1 MSKIHKNLNI
11 IAITT
16 RDPIEQKDALLKII
30 KIIKSRS
37 IDVIFESHVAQSIS
51 LEGYEFS
58 ELIKRAKIIVSL
70 GGDGNFIATC
80 RRAAQSEV
88 YIYGVHTGHL
98 GFLTDSTLDEF
109 GEFLDQFLNGIYDI
123 ERPYMLRANFNKNGK
138 ITTKLAFNDIVLM
151 RKKIDTTSHIDAF
164 LNSKYF
170 NSYFGDGVIISSA
183 MGSTAYNMSAGGPI
197 IHPLCDAYSVT
208 PICSH
213 SLTQRPLVL
222 PSEFRLEF
230 RSNDDVVVLIDGQ
243 DRFDLIEFD
252 SVDIGVS
259 DIRVNLLRQKGRDY
273 FGVLKEK
280 LRWGQQ

>member
-1 MSKIHKNLNI
+1 MSKIHKNLNT

-58 ELIKRAKIIVSL
+58 ELIKRAKVIVSL

>member
-1 MSKIHKNLNI
+1 MSKIHKNLNT

-58 ELIKRAKIIVSL
+58 ELIKRAKVIVSL

-80 RRAAQSEV
+80 RRAAQSEA

-123 ERPYMLRANFNKNGK
+123 ERPYMLRANFNKNGI

-151 RKKIDTTSHIDAF
+151 RKKIDTTSYIDAF
-164 LNSKYF
+164 LNSKHF

-222 PSEFRLEF
+222 PREFRLEF
-230 RSNDDVVVLIDGQ
+230 RSNDDVVVRIDGQ

>member
-58 ELIKRAKIIVSL
+58 ELIKRAKVIVSL

-80 RRAAQSEV
+80 RRAAQSEA

-123 ERPYMLRANFNKNGK
+123 ERPYMLRANFNKNGI

-151 RKKIDTTSHIDAF
+151 RKKIDTTSYIDAF
-164 LNSKYF
+164 LNSKHF

-222 PSEFRLEF
+222 PREFRLEF

>member
-1 MSKIHKNLNI
+1 MSKIHKNLNT

-58 ELIKRAKIIVSL
+58 ELIKRAKVIVSL

-80 RRAAQSEV
+80 RRAAQSEA

-123 ERPYMLRANFNKNGK
+123 ERPYMLRANFNKNGI

-151 RKKIDTTSHIDAF
+151 RKKIDTTSYIDAF
-164 LNSKYF
+164 LNSKHF
-170 NSYFGDGVIISSA
+170 HSYFGDGVIISSA

-222 PSEFRLEF
+222 PREFRLEF

>member
-1 MSKIHKNLNI
+1 MSKIHKNLNT

-58 ELIKRAKIIVSL
+58 ELIKRAKVIVSL

-222 PSEFRLEF
+222 PREFRLEF

>member
-58 ELIKRAKIIVSL
+58 ELIKRAKVIVSL

-80 RRAAQSEV
+80 RRAAQSEA

-123 ERPYMLRANFNKNGK
+123 ERPYMLRANFNKNGI

-151 RKKIDTTSHIDAF
+151 RKKIDTTSYIDAF
-164 LNSKYF
+164 LNSKHF

-197 IHPLCDAYSVT
+197 IYPLCDAYSVT

-222 PSEFRLEF
+222 PREFRLEF

>member
-1 MSKIHKNLNI
+1 MSKIHKNLNT

-37 IDVIFESHVAQSIS
+37 IDVIFETHVAQSIS

-58 ELIKRAKIIVSL
+58 ELIKRAKVIVSL

-80 RRAAQSEV
+80 RRAAQSEA

-151 RKKIDTTSHIDAF
+151 RKKIDTTSYIDAF
-164 LNSKYF
+164 LNSKHF

-222 PSEFRLEF
+222 PREFRLEF

>member
-1 MSKIHKNLNI
+1 MSKIHKNLNT
-11 IAITT
+11 IAITK
-16 RDPIEQKDALLKII
+16 RDLIEQKDALLKSI

-58 ELIKRAKIIVSL
+58 ELIKRAKVIVSL

-80 RRAAQSEV
+80 RRAAQSEA

-123 ERPYMLRANFNKNGK
+123 ERPYMLRANFNKNGI

-151 RKKIDTTSHIDAF
+151 RKKIDTTSYIDAF
-164 LNSKYF
+164 LNSKHF

-222 PSEFRLEF
+222 PREFRLEF

>member
-1 MSKIHKNLNI
+1 MSKIHKNLNT

-58 ELIKRAKIIVSL
+58 ELIKRAKVIVSL

-80 RRAAQSEV
+80 RRAAQSEA

-123 ERPYMLRANFNKNGK
+123 ERPYMLRANFNKNGI

-222 PSEFRLEF
+222 PREFRLEF

>member
-1 MSKIHKNLNI
+1 MLSNLPNSFFNSSFFILTFIKFINEHDKLFSCKLSPISKH
-11 IAITT
+11 
-16 RDPIEQKDALLKII
+16 
-30 KIIKSRS
+30 
-37 IDVIFESHVAQSIS
+37 
-51 LEGYEFS
+51 
-58 ELIKRAKIIVSL
+58 
-70 GGDGNFIATC
+70 
-80 RRAAQSEV
+80 
-88 YIYGVHTGHL
+88 
-98 GFLTDSTLDEF
+98 
-109 GEFLDQFLNGIYDI
+109 
-123 ERPYMLRANFNKNGK
+123 
-138 ITTKLAFNDIVLM
+138 
-151 RKKIDTTSHIDAF
+151 
-164 LNSKYF
+164 F

-222 PSEFRLEF
+222 PREFRLEF

>member
-1 MSKIHKNLNI
+1 MSKIHKNLNT

-80 RRAAQSEV
+80 RRAAQSEA

-123 ERPYMLRANFNKNGK
+123 ERPYMLRANFNKNGI

-151 RKKIDTTSHIDAF
+151 RKKIDTTSYIDAF
-164 LNSKYF
+164 LNSKHF

-197 IHPLCDAYSVT
+197 IYPLCDAYSVT

-222 PSEFRLEF
+222 PREFRLEF

>member
-1 MSKIHKNLNI
+1 MSIIYKNLNI

-58 ELIKRAKIIVSL
+58 ELIKRAKVIVSL

-80 RRAAQSEV
+80 RRAAQSEA

-123 ERPYMLRANFNKNGK
+123 ERPYMLRANFNKNGI

-151 RKKIDTTSHIDAF
+151 RKKIDTTSYIDAF
-164 LNSKYF
+164 LNSKHF

-222 PSEFRLEF
+222 PREFRLEF

>member
-58 ELIKRAKIIVSL
+58 ELIKRAKVIVSL

-80 RRAAQSEV
+80 RRAAQSEA

-222 PSEFRLEF
+222 PREFRLEF

>member
-1 MSKIHKNLNI
+1 MSKIHKNLNT

-58 ELIKRAKIIVSL
+58 ELIKRAKVIVSL

-80 RRAAQSEV
+80 RRAAQSEA
-88 YIYGVHTGHL
+88 YIYRVHTGHL

-123 ERPYMLRANFNKNGK
+123 ERPYMLRANFNKNGI

-151 RKKIDTTSHIDAF
+151 RKKIDTTSYIDAF
-164 LNSKYF
+164 LNSKHF

-222 PSEFRLEF
+222 PREFRLEF

>member
-58 ELIKRAKIIVSL
+58 ELIKRAKVIVSL

-80 RRAAQSEV
+80 RRAAQSEA

-123 ERPYMLRANFNKNGK
+123 ERPYMLRANFNKNGI

-151 RKKIDTTSHIDAF
+151 RKKIDTTSYIDAF
-164 LNSKYF
+164 LNSKHF

-222 PSEFRLEF
+222 PRELRLEF